1 MKHITLSTLNRLVS
15 EALSAELEET
25 YWIIAEISEMRI
37 AANGH
42 CYMELIEKDETTGK
56 LQAKASA
63 HIWKFA
69 LKLIK
74 SDFEKQTGQRLST
87 GLKILIAVEPTFHEL
102 YGYSLN
108 IIDIDPTYTL
118 GDISRHRQE
127 IIRQL
132 EADGVLTLNKELP
145 LKRPT
150 LRIAVVSSSTA
161 AGYEDFIHQLKNT
174 SFRFVTKLFPAV
186 MQGEDIEDS
195 IIAALDDIAAQASAW
210 DCVCILRG
218 GGAVSDLQGFES
230 YKLAANVA
238 QFPLPVLTGIG
249 HERDE
254 TVLDIVAHTHL
265 KTPTATAAFLI
276 DQAQAEIET
285 IKDLEAYI
293 YNNIAKTISQ
303 RQAEF
308 EKLSYRVS
316 AYSSQ
321 FCNRA
326 SNTLSQIYERIKL
339 KGRNRIAKEHTRNEI
354 LADSIPRLVKFALER
369 SRNLITLTEQKIK
382 MTSPERILSLGYS
395 ITSHNG
401 HLLTDIAK
409 LNEGDMIETHVANGK
424 IISRIEQTTKTD
436 S

>member
-326 SNTLSQIYERIKL
+326 SNTLSHIYERIKL

-369 SRNLITLTEQKIK
+369 SRNLIALTEQKIK
-382 MTSPERILSLGYS
+382 MASPERILSLGYS

-401 HLLTDIAK
+401 HILTDIAK

>member
-74 SDFEKQTGQRLST
+74 SDFEKQTGQSLST

-186 MQGEDIEDS
+186 MQGEEIEDS

-369 SRNLITLTEQKIK
+369 SRNLIALTEQKIK

-401 HLLTDIAK
+401 HILTDIAK

>member
-63 HIWKFA
+63 HIWKFT

-186 MQGEDIEDS
+186 MQGGIEDS

-369 SRNLITLTEQKIK
+369 SRNLIALTEQKIK

-401 HLLTDIAK
+401 HILTDIAK

>member
-186 MQGEDIEDS
+186 MQGEEIEDS

-369 SRNLITLTEQKIK
+369 SRNLIALTEQKIK

-401 HLLTDIAK
+401 HILTDIAK